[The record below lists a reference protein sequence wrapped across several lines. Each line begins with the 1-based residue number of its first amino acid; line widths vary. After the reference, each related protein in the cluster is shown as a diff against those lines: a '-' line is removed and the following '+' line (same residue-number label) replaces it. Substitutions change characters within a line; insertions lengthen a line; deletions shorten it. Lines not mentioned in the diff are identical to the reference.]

1 MLSASSAFRW
11 LRAAGAAGAP
21 CKRGVAGRSGCC
33 KTSSDA
39 KVIFSAVKTKNPP
52 TGSSGGG
59 LIKSLLLRL
68 LRFLGYP
75 PARQTHVCIA
85 VQQQVQTHTA
95 FADWALT
102 FTANRLHKPA
112 VNHKARFPQRSHC
125 ARASASRKLMRP
137 DLRWVGFVGIHMNHP
152 SENLRE
158 PAASG
163 LLARFLGCDRTAQSE
178 FLKIHVL
185 QGSALWRK
193 AEIGVLVPASHAERH
208 ARVQIVFRGQFARSV
223 HCAYQLVAVFGFLV
237 QQRCRMRRVE
247 LKASFQS
254 VGVIREVILRL
265 RNVGPEN
272 LEAVGEC
279 HAIVLIFL
287 NGGPQLCKYLLRPL
301 FIGRG

>member
-95 FADWALT
+95 FTDWVLI
-102 FTANRLHKPA
+102 FTATRLHKPP
-112 VNHKARFPQRSHC
+112 VNHKARFPQRFPC
-125 ARASASRKLMRP
+125 ARREHPCIAEISAPRSSPGRFRR
-137 DLRWVGFVGIHMNHP
+137 DT
-152 SENLRE
+152 RE
-158 PAASG
+158 PSSQKSPG
-163 LLARFLGCDRTAQSE
+163 
-178 FLKIHVL
+178 
-185 QGSALWRK
+185 
-193 AEIGVLVPASHAERH
+193 
-208 ARVQIVFRGQFARSV
+208 
-223 HCAYQLVAVFGFLV
+223 
-237 QQRCRMRRVE
+237 
-247 LKASFQS
+247 
-254 VGVIREVILRL
+254 
-265 RNVGPEN
+265 
-272 LEAVGEC
+272 
-279 HAIVLIFL
+279 
-287 NGGPQLCKYLLRPL
+287 
-301 FIGRG
+301 